1 MTKADQQAAQEA
13 LESGNVRSSRTRS
26 GAIADQEAVDSRSG
40 SMRKGKAAASRRR
53 SPPKLRAQS
62 TWVADLS
69 TEQTAEIDAAIN
81 HGIAMTMT
89 EGADK
94 AIANACISIALHE
107 PIVQRRKKDR
117 ITFFGLLQELVTRY
131 TVTSP
136 SDAHSAEDVIK
147 VFTKSLATP
156 FENEKAAKE
165 SMMRLAV
172 QVVRNIKGQR
182 NLGVAEYIDAQFKR
196 RDGVSQQQATAI
208 ELEGQPSTQ
217 QQVQPPAQ
225 SQPALPPVQVQP
237 PALPPVEPPTEPP
250 VHKADS
256 TEDVA
261 DLLQR
266 KLHPESVRQG
276 GGTSHFGSITA
287 TTQTPQPLT
296 AQGNVTRQ
304 ESIKYAVSSEKKA
317 LPFSNKKRAD
327 VHRTPTESSPD
338 RDDGGDAIMHDP
350 RKVKE
355 TKQRKSVIQI
365 PTYDHQTD
373 VEMGFPK
380 PPSSDGRQPPTKA
393 LRPEQDPTAN
403 ELDNMS
409 LGSLQ
414 ELLAGVQRR
423 IHDLNPALGRKPNL
437 LQDHGA
443 YEDTD
448 EVSSEG
454 RQCACELNQ
463 CHCSDEDVKRENHFY
478 EKRSIKRERSEHDK
492 GSYGFQDGHWS
503 FEAPDPEKH
512 GEYSWARVEG
522 KPRVKGLTM
531 VSFAANPL
539 GEGRPRRYYAFKD
552 CDVPLDQ
559 SVLPRL
565 KMGTRQQI
573 EKYPGMVLPIGAG
586 YTLNYAGEVQKNS
599 IRWACFKEDF
609 TSVGPNANLGDAR
622 TRLSQETWFTFT
634 DCRYRYKGGTWG
646 VFRGVWARAGQSDP
660 REPRSKRTREK
671 LQHVGGRLRD
681 RAPLWLWDEAHSS
694 KMPVLGREL
703 SVSPPASPRTARG
716 SGRLRQRDHEG
727 QKEYRYYSP
736 AKPRKPSLPV
746 RRKSNLGQRPSIPGR
761 PDRRR
766 RIYDEDD
773 ESEGLVSEFNSA
785 AGSDD
790 ASTSEYMTDY
800 PSDDGSDSVVTYED
814 RSPRSTPRSA
824 LQREKSRHASHME
837 RDSSSSPGLLI
848 QDGPRIIQEARK
860 MDARPGARI
869 AITGIRQRLNEK
881 AEIPAARQKF
891 GVTAMLQGLEETEG
905 VDHTGLNILAGVRMI
920 EDE

>member
-26 GAIADQEAVDSRSG
+26 GAIADQEAVDSRSA

-237 PALPPVEPPTEPP
+237 PALPPVEPPAQSQSALPPALAQPPAQPALPSVPVQPPALPPVEPPTEPP

-256 TEDVA
+256 TDDVA

-276 GGTSHFGSITA
+276 GGTSHFGSIT
-287 TTQTPQPLT
+287 TTSQTPQPLT

-304 ESIKYAVSSEKKA
+304 ESIKYAVSSENKA

-338 RDDGGDAIMHDP
+338 RDDEGDAIMHDP
-350 RKVKE
+350 RKVME
-355 TKQRKSVIQI
+355 TKQRRKVVQN
-365 PTYDHQTD
+365 PTNYHHTD
-373 VEMGFPK
+373 VEMGSPK

-423 IHDLNPALGRKPNL
+423 IHDLDPALGRKPNL
-437 LQDHGA
+437 LQGGGA
-443 YEDTD
+443 YEDTE

-463 CHCSDEDVKRENHFY
+463 CHCSDEEVKRENQFH

-531 VSFAANPL
+531 VSFAANPP
-539 GEGRPRRYYAFKD
+539 GEDRPRRYYALKD

-599 IRWACFKEDF
+599 IRWACFTEDF
-609 TSVGPNANLGDAR
+609 TSVGPNANLGGAR

-671 LQHVGGRLRD
+671 LQN
-681 RAPLWLWDEAHSS
+681 S
-694 KMPVLGREL
+694 
-703 SVSPPASPRTARG
+703 
-716 SGRLRQRDHEG
+716 
-727 QKEYRYYSP
+727 
-736 AKPRKPSLPV
+736 
-746 RRKSNLGQRPSIPGR
+746 
-761 PDRRR
+761 
-766 RIYDEDD
+766 DEDD
-773 ESEGLVSEFNSA
+773 ESEELRSELNSA
-785 AGSDD
+785 TCSDY

-800 PSDDGSDSVVTYED
+800 PSDDGSDSGVTYED
-814 RSPRSTPRSA
+814 RRPRSTPRSA
-824 LQREKSRHASHME
+824 LQREKSIYASHVE
-837 RDSSSSPGLLI
+837 RDSSRRLERRT
-848 QDGPRIIQEARK
+848 PRR
-860 MDARPGARI
+860 RS
-869 AITGIRQRLNEK
+869 IRQRLNGK
-881 AEIPAARQKF
+881 AEIPAARRKF
-891 GVTAMLQGLEETEG
+891 RVTAMLQVLEETEG
-905 VDHTGLNILAGVRMI
+905 VDHTGLNILGGVRMI

>member
-26 GAIADQEAVDSRSG
+26 GTIADQEAVDSGNASR
-40 SMRKGKAAASRRR
+40 RKGKAAASRRR

-62 TWVADLS
+62 TWEADLS

-81 HGIAMTMT
+81 RGIEMTMT

-136 SDAHSAEDVIK
+136 SDAHSAEDVIGI
-147 VFTKSLATP
+147 FTKSLATP
-156 FENEKAAKE
+156 FENEKVAKE
-165 SMMRLAV
+165 SMMRLAI

-182 NLGVAEYIDAQFKR
+182 NPGVAEYIDAQFKR
-196 RDGVSQQQATAI
+196 RDEVSRQQAT
-208 ELEGQPSTQ
+208 
-217 QQVQPPAQ
+217 
-225 SQPALPPVQVQP
+225 
-237 PALPPVEPPTEPP
+237 
-250 VHKADS
+250 
-256 TEDVA
+256 
-261 DLLQR
+261 R
-266 KLHPESVRQG
+266 KLNPESVRQG
-276 GGTSHFGSITA
+276 GGTSHFGSITT

-304 ESIKYAVSSEKKA
+304 ESIKYADNSGIQAPPV
-317 LPFSNKKRAD
+317 PNKKRAD
-327 VHRTPTESSPD
+327 VHRTPPESSPD
-338 RDDGGDAIMHDP
+338 RDNGGDVIMHDP

-355 TKQRKSVIQI
+355 VKQRKSVVQS
-365 PTYDHQTD
+365 PTNYHHTD
-373 VEMGFPK
+373 VEMGSLK

-403 ELDNMS
+403 DLDNMS

-414 ELLAGVQRR
+414 DLLAGVQRR
-423 IHDLNPALGRKPNL
+423 IHDLGPALGLKPTL
-437 LQDHGA
+437 LQDGGA

-463 CHCSDEDVKRENHFY
+463 CHCSDEEVKRENHFY

-531 VSFAANPL
+531 VSFAANPP

-599 IRWACFKEDF
+599 FRWACFKENF

-622 TRLSQETWFTFT
+622 TMSQETWFSFT

-671 LQHVGGRLRD
+671 LQYVGGRLRD

-694 KMPVLGREL
+694 KMPVLGRGL

-716 SGRLRQRDHEG
+716 SGRLRQRDHDG
-727 QKEYRYYSP
+727 LKDHRYYSP
-736 AKPRKPSLPV
+736 VKPRKPSLLT
-746 RRKSNLGQRPSIPGR
+746 RRKSNLDQRPSVAYR
-761 PDRRR
+761 PNRRR
-766 RIYDEDD
+766 RNYDEDD
-773 ESEGLVSEFNSA
+773 ESEELRSELNSA
-785 AGSDD
+785 GGSDD

-800 PSDDGSDSVVTYED
+800 LSDDGSDYVVTYDD

-824 LQREKSRHASHME
+824 LQREKSRQDSQMKRDPSSRLEYRTSRRRSEDIVRRSSARFARTPDQRRTEDHTRGEESGRSIWSKSHDQRPRRKFWIIAMHQ
-837 RDSSSSPGLLI
+837 SL
-848 QDGPRIIQEARK
+848 DGTEA
-860 MDARPGARI
+860 
-869 AITGIRQRLNEK
+869 
-881 AEIPAARQKF
+881 
-891 GVTAMLQGLEETEG
+891 
-905 VDHTGLNILAGVRMI
+905 DHTGLNILGGVRMI
-920 EDE
+920 EDESVTQ

>member
-26 GAIADQEAVDSRSG
+26 GTTADQEAVDSGNASR
-40 SMRKGKAAASRRR
+40 RKGKAAASRRR

-62 TWVADLS
+62 TWEADLS

-81 HGIAMTMT
+81 RGIEMTMT

-136 SDAHSAEDVIK
+136 SDAHSAEDVIG

-156 FENEKAAKE
+156 FENEKVAKE
-165 SMMRLAV
+165 SMMRLAI

-182 NLGVAEYIDAQFKR
+182 NPGVAEYIDAQFKR
-196 RDGVSQQQATAI
+196 RD
-208 ELEGQPSTQ
+208 E
-217 QQVQPPAQ
+217 
-225 SQPALPPVQVQP
+225 
-237 PALPPVEPPTEPP
+237 
-250 VHKADS
+250 
-256 TEDVA
+256 
-261 DLLQR
+261 
-266 KLHPESVRQG
+266 
-276 GGTSHFGSITA
+276 
-287 TTQTPQPLT
+287 PLT

-304 ESIKYAVSSEKKA
+304 ESIKYADNSGIQAPPV
-317 LPFSNKKRAD
+317 PNKKRAD
-327 VHRTPTESSPD
+327 VHRTPPESSPD
-338 RDDGGDAIMHDP
+338 RDNGGDVIMHDP

-355 TKQRKSVIQI
+355 VKQRKSVVQS
-365 PTYDHQTD
+365 PTNYHHTD
-373 VEMGFPK
+373 VEMGSLK

-403 ELDNMS
+403 DLDNMS

-414 ELLAGVQRR
+414 DLLAGVQRR
-423 IHDLNPALGRKPNL
+423 IHDLGPALGLKPTL
-437 LQDHGA
+437 LQDGGA

-454 RQCACELNQ
+454 RQCA
-463 CHCSDEDVKRENHFY
+463 Y
-478 EKRSIKRERSEHDK
+478 
-492 GSYGFQDGHWS
+492 GHWS

-531 VSFAANPL
+531 VSFAANPP

-599 IRWACFKEDF
+599 FRWACFKENF

-622 TRLSQETWFTFT
+622 TMSQETWFSFT

-671 LQHVGGRLRD
+671 LQYVGGRLRD

-694 KMPVLGREL
+694 KMPVLGRGL

-716 SGRLRQRDHEG
+716 SGRLRQRDHDG
-727 QKEYRYYSP
+727 LKDHRYYSP
-736 AKPRKPSLPV
+736 VKPRKPSLLT
-746 RRKSNLGQRPSIPGR
+746 RRKSNLDQRPSVAYR

-766 RIYDEDD
+766 RNYDEDD
-773 ESEGLVSEFNSA
+773 ESEELRSELNSA
-785 AGSDD
+785 GGSDD

-800 PSDDGSDSVVTYED
+800 LSDDGSDYVVTYDD

-824 LQREKSRHASHME
+824 LQREKSRQDSQMK
-837 RDSSSSPGLLI
+837 RDPSRLLI
-848 QDGPRIIQEARK
+848 KDEPRTIQEARK
-860 MDARPGARI
+860 VGAQSGARVTI
-869 AITGIRQRLNEK
+869 KGVRQRLNWK
-881 AEIPAARQKF
+881 ADIHTARRKF
-891 GVTAMLQGLEETEG
+891 WIIAMHQSLDGTEA
-905 VDHTGLNILAGVRMI
+905 DHTGLNILGGVRMI
-920 EDE
+920 EDESVTQ